1 MTVSAKAPI
10 WRLARVRCAT
20 AWMFFANGAA
30 LGSWV
35 PHIPDARQVL
45 GLSQRRGQGRG
56 HAACTWHRRC
66 VDRRRSRFLAGPPV
80 IGLVGERLG
89 LAIGLGVVAVAL
101 AIVAFVA
108 AYTSSER
115 SEKPWMVSSR
125 GWK

>member
-1 MTVSAKAPI
+1 MSAEAPI

-35 PHIPDARQVL
+35 PHIPDAEQVL

-56 HAACTWHRRC
+56 HAARWHRRRL
-66 VDRRRSRFLAGPPV
+66 DRWRLRFLAGPPV

-89 LAIGLGVVAVAL
+89 LATGLGFVAVAL
-101 AIVAFVA
+101 AIVAFGA
-108 AYTSSER
+108 A
-115 SEKPWMVSSR
+115 
-125 GWK
+125 